1 MLTTLRMLLLC
12 GLIWT
17 ATTPA
22 FGAIIVYTDQA
33 AWQAAVGGGTIVENF
48 NSQTVRN
55 FPGPINESGFNGF
68 NLSGSTG
75 GDIVGIQPGGAG
87 GNINGSPFLGWR
99 HGDGNYGPT
108 ITFNFLNPTHA
119 FAFNWVDTDFSDE
132 YELFVDGQSF
142 FNPPFSSNTGAGFFG
157 IIKTDGAFTSATIR
171 NAVGQTPGGVIDP
184 FGIDNVQMAATV
196 TPEPASLA
204 IWGLASLGLAYG
216 ARRAR
221 QPRCTK

>member
-17 ATTPA
+17 ATAPA

-48 NSQTVRN
+48 NSQTIRN
-55 FPGPINESGFNGF
+55 FSSPFNESGFNGF
-68 NLSGSTG
+68 SLSGNSG
-75 GDIVGIQPGGAG
+75 GDIVGIQSGGAS
-87 GNINGSPFLGWR
+87 GNINGTSFLRWSSW
-99 HGDGNYGPT
+99 DGNAGPV
-108 ITFNFLNPTHA
+108 INFNFDNPTNA
-119 FAFNWVDTDFSDE
+119 FAFNWVDTDPTDE

-142 FNPPFSSNTGAGFFG
+142 FNPPFSSGTGSGFFG
-157 IIKTDGAFTSATIR
+157 IIKTDGTFNTATIR
-171 NAVGQTPGGVIDP
+171 NAVGQSPGGYIDP

-221 QPRCTK
+221 QPRRTK